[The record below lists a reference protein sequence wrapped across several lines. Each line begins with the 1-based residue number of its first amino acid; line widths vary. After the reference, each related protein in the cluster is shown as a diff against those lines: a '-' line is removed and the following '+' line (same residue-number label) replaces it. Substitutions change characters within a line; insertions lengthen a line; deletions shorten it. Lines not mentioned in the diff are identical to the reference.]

1 MPGRSSLSGSG
12 PERQPRGMAT
22 LRAPARLR
30 DIRAVG
36 EDLGLGPDLLEQHG
50 RWRAKISLDALD
62 TRATPGRYVLV
73 TAVTPT
79 AAGEGKTVTAIG
91 LAMAL
96 ARGGRRAAVTLRQ
109 SSLGP
114 TFGVKGGGAGGG
126 AARIEPLEEAL
137 LGLGGDLFAVE
148 EANNLLAAMLDE
160 ALRRGTLD
168 IDPAGVDWRRVID
181 VDDRALRHVETGA
194 DGTWRETGFEITAAS
209 EVMAILALSR
219 DLADLRRRL
228 GATVPAFDRAGRPVT
243 AERLQAAGAMAVL
256 LRSALRPNL
265 MQTSEGTP
273 ALIHTGPFGNIAT
286 GNASLV
292 GDLIALPRVEY
303 LVTEA
308 GFGSDLGAEKLLHIK
323 APLLG
328 RAPDAVVLVATVPSV
343 RLHRGTD
350 NLRKHLA
357 NLRGFGLPVVVAVNR
372 FPDDAPAELAAI
384 RAAAEAG
391 GAFAVAESSA
401 YEHGGAGAADLA
413 DAVVAAASRPSVFT
427 PLLDPA
433 DPPRRKVELLA
444 TRLYGAASVRW
455 APAAMEAL
463 DRLAAAGYGSL
474 PVCMAKTHLSLSHD
488 PALLGAPSGYEFPV
502 EAVRLS
508 AGAGL
513 LKVFAGRIVTMP
525 GLPAHPR
532 AAEMD
537 LDAKGQVVGLA

>member
-1 MPGRSSLSGSG
+1 MRTGL
-12 PERQPRGMAT
+12 A
-22 LRAPARLR
+22 ARPR

-36 EDLGLGPDLLEQHG
+36 EELGLGPDLLEPHG
-50 RWRAKISLDALD
+50 PWRGKVSLDALQ
-62 TRATPGRYVLV
+62 TGAASGRYVLV
-73 TAVTPT
+73 TAITPT

-91 LAMAL
+91 LSMAL

-126 AARIEPLEEAL
+126 AARIEPLEEAV
-137 LGLGGDLFAVE
+137 LGLGADLFAVE

-160 ALRRGTLD
+160 AIRRGTFD
-168 IDPAGVDWRRVID
+168 VDPAAVDWRRVVD
-181 VDDRALRHVETGA
+181 VDDRALRHIATGSN
-194 DGTWRETGFEITAAS
+194 GSSRETGFEITAAS

-228 GATVPAFDRAGRPVT
+228 GAIVPAFDSAGRPVT
-243 AERLQAAGAMAVL
+243 ADQLEAAGAMAVL

-286 GNASLV
+286 GNSSIAA
-292 GDLIALPRVEY
+292 DLIALPRVDY

-328 RAPDAVVLVATVPSV
+328 RTPDAVVLVATVPSV
-343 RLHRGTD
+343 RLHGGTA
-350 NLRKHLA
+350 NLSKHLA
-357 NLRGFGLPVVVAVNR
+357 NLIGFGLPVVVAVNR
-372 FPDDAPAELAAI
+372 HPDDTPAELAAI
-384 RAAAEAG
+384 RAAAEDG
-391 GAFAVAESSA
+391 GAFAVADSQA
-401 YEHGGAGAADLA
+401 FVHGGDGALELA
-413 DAVVAAASRPSVFT
+413 DAVMRAAAQPATFM
-427 PLLDPA
+427 PLLHPA

-444 TRLYGAASVRW
+444 TRLYGAAAVHW
-455 APAAMEAL
+455 APAAEESL
-463 DRLAAAGYGSL
+463 DRLVAAGYGSL

-488 PALLGAPSGYEFPV
+488 PALTGAPSGYEFPI

-532 AAEMD
+532 AADMD
-537 LDAKGQVVGLA
+537 LDAQGDVVGLA